1 MTFEEFFI
9 KKKIDLAQLQ
19 RAKPALYEEFRSHY
33 EQMGEKSFDHTKK
46 YWFNR
51 LRKDY
56 RLTESAP
63 VGTKADTPAS
73 TQPLASGALSG
84 TAAPSTGLSSVSPS
98 GFKPRFKPG
107 TTKPAPSAES
117 TENKP
122 AESKSSVDE
131 VPQKANAPAGF
142 KPRFKSGAA
151 KPDPSAESTE
161 NKPAESKSSVD
172 EASPK
177 TVDPAAET
185 AVQRDAPEQASQIT
199 SPTGFKPRFKAGVT
213 KPATPQEPAKDP
225 ESQTPAQPEPSDP
238 AAAPQEIPEQTPAK
252 PIGFKP
258 RFKPGITKPAAPTEP
273 TENKLAESKPP
284 IEEVP
289 QKANAPTG
297 FKPRF
302 KAGVTKP
309 ATPQG
314 PVEGPES
321 EKPDQPES
329 SDPAAAPKEAADQT
343 PAKPLGFKP
352 RFKPGITNQKNED
365 NES

>member
-63 VGTKADTPAS
+63 VGAKADTPAS

-122 AESKSSVDE
+122 AESK
-131 VPQKANAPAGF
+131 PP
-142 KPRFKSGAA
+142 
-151 KPDPSAESTE
+151 
-161 NKPAESKSSVD
+161 VD

-199 SPTGFKPRFKAGVT
+199 SPTGFKSRFKAGVT

-284 IEEVP
+284 VEEVP

-314 PVEGPES
+314 PVEDPAS
-321 EKPDQPES
+321 EKPDQPEPS
-329 SDPAAAPKEAADQT
+329 APAAAPKEAADQT